1 MTCTHRHCAS
11 FNSSSLIQERL
22 PMAHQIEQMAYVGD
36 TPWHRLGHRL
46 PARQPLEVWAQQAGM
61 DWTIQET
68 PVRFMTE
75 GVPAGD
81 DSADGDSFQTLESFA
96 EQKVLY
102 RSDTRAPLS
111 VVSSRY
117 QVVQPREVLEFY
129 RDLTEI
135 GGYEMETAGVLKGG
149 RKVWALARTGQQ
161 TVLKGTDTVNGYLL
175 LATSC
180 DGTLATSVTPTTVR
194 VVCSNT
200 LAMAVDA
207 TSNVIRV
214 PHSTSFDADA
224 VKRQLGIAIGQWD
237 EFMYRMKT
245 LSQRKVKTKEALQYI
260 ENVLYGP
267 SELNSA
273 DGVNTRPAQPEAA
286 SAPRGWAARKV
297 LELYEGRGRGAE
309 LAAAKGTTWGLL
321 SAMTEFVDHERRARS
336 REYRLDSAWFGQG
349 AALKQRALEQA
360 LALAR

>member
-1 MTCTHRHCAS
+1 
-11 FNSSSLIQERL
+11 
-22 PMAHQIEQMAYVGD
+22 MAHQIEQMAYVGD

-46 PARQPLEVWAQQAGM
+46 QPKQPLEVWAEQAGM
-61 DWTIQET
+61 DWSIQET
-68 PVRFMTE
+68 PVRFMTQPE
-75 GVPAGD
+75 GGSLQA
-81 DSADGDSFQTLESFA
+81 LESFP

-102 RSDTRAPLS
+102 RSDSRAPLS
-111 VVSSRY
+111 VVSNRY
-117 QVVQPREVLEFY
+117 QVVQPRAVLEFY

-149 RKVWALARTGQQ
+149 RKVWALARTGKQA
-161 TVLKGTDTVNGYLL
+161 VLKGSDTVNGYLL

-194 VVCSNT
+194 VVCNNT
-200 LAMAVDA
+200 LAIALDS

-237 EFMYRMKT
+237 DFMYRMKA
-245 LSQRKVKTKEALQYI
+245 LAERKVKSKEVEAYI
-260 ENVLYGP
+260 QRVLYGP
-267 SELNSA
+267 SKADEIPTPG
-273 DGVNTRPAQPEAA
+273 DGVQ
-286 SAPRGWAARKV
+286 SMPRAWAARKI
-297 LELYEGRGRGAE
+297 LELYDGKGRGAE
-309 LAAAKGTTWGLL
+309 LAAARGTTWGLL

-349 AALKQRALEQA
+349 AALKQRALTHA
-360 LALAR
+360 LELAT

>member
-1 MTCTHRHCAS
+1 
-11 FNSSSLIQERL
+11 
-22 PMAHQIEQMAYVGD
+22 MAHLIEQVAYVGD
-36 TPWHRLGHRL
+36 TPWHSLGHRL
-46 PARQPLEVWAQQAGM
+46 PRKQPIELWARQAGM
-61 DWTIQET
+61 DWSIQET
-68 PVRFMTE
+68 PVRYMTE
-75 GVPAGD
+75 APGEGD
-81 DSADGDSFQTLESFA
+81 ILQSLESFS

-102 RSDTRAPLS
+102 RSDTRAALS

-117 QVVQPREVLEFY
+117 QVVQPRAVLEFY

-149 RKVWALARTGQQ
+149 RKVWALARTGKQV
-161 TVLKGTDTVNGYLL
+161 VLKGSDSVHGYLL

-200 LAMAVDA
+200 LAMALDN

-237 EFMYRMKT
+237 DFMYRMKA
-245 LSQRKVKTKEALQYI
+245 LSERKVKSSEALRYI
-260 ENVLYGP
+260 ERVLYGP
-267 SELNSA
+267 DAVDPPSA
-273 DGVNTRPAQPEAA
+273 LSSDPSPV
-286 SAPRGWAARKV
+286 PRAWAARKV

-309 LAAAKGTTWGLL
+309 LAAARGTSWGLL

-349 AALKQRALEQA
+349 AALKQRALEHA
-360 LALAR
+360 LQLTA

>member
-1 MTCTHRHCAS
+1 
-11 FNSSSLIQERL
+11 
-22 PMAHQIEQMAYVGD
+22 MAHLIEQMAYVGD

-46 PARQPLEVWAQQAGM
+46 SAKQPLEVWAQQAGM

-68 PVRFMTE
+68 PVRYMT
-75 GVPAGD
+75 
-81 DSADGDSFQTLESFA
+81 ADAADEESLQTLESFT

-102 RSDTRAPLS
+102 RSDTRAALS

-149 RKVWALARTGQQ
+149 RKVWALARTGKQA
-161 TVLKGTDTVNGYLL
+161 VLKGADVVNGYLL

-180 DGTLATSVTPTTVR
+180 DGTLATSATPTTVR

-200 LAMAVDA
+200 LAMALDS

-214 PHSTSFDADA
+214 PHSTCFDADA

-237 EFMYRMKT
+237 DFMYRMKL
-245 LSQRKVKTKEALQYI
+245 LSERKVKSNEAQQYI
-260 ENVLYGP
+260 ERVLYGP
-267 SELNSA
+267 IES
-273 DGVNTRPAQPEAA
+273 DGVGARATPHVDQP
-286 SAPRGWAARKV
+286 SGVPVPRGWAARKV
-297 LELYEGRGRGAE
+297 LELYEGKGRGAE
-309 LAAAKGTTWGLL
+309 LSAAKGTTWGLL

-360 LALAR
+360 LELAR

>member
-1 MTCTHRHCAS
+1 
-11 FNSSSLIQERL
+11 
-22 PMAHQIEQMAYVGD
+22 MAHQIEQMAYVGD
-36 TPWHRLGHRL
+36 TPWHRLGHHL
-46 PARQPLEVWAQQAGM
+46 PFRQPLEVWAQQAGM

-68 PVRFMTE
+68 PVRFMTD

-81 DSADGDSFQTLESFA
+81 EPGSGDSLQTLESFA

-102 RSDTRAPLS
+102 RSDTRAALS

-149 RKVWALARTGQQ
+149 RKVWALARTGKQA
-161 TVLKGTDTVNGYLL
+161 VLKGNDIVNGYLL

-200 LAMAVDA
+200 LTVALDS

-224 VKRQLGIAIGQWD
+224 VKRQLGIAVGQWD
-237 EFMYRMKT
+237 DFMYRMKL
-245 LSQRKVKTKEALQYI
+245 LSERKVKSGEAMQYI
-260 ENVLYGP
+260 ERVLYGP
-267 SELNSA
+267 MESGRL
-273 DGVNTRPAQPEAA
+273 DGVDVHAAPSVDQPPAPPV
-286 SAPRGWAARKV
+286 PRGWAARKI
-297 LELYEGRGRGAE
+297 LELYEGKGRGAE
-309 LAAAKGTTWGLL
+309 LSAAKGTTWGLL

-336 REYRLDSAWFGQG
+336 HEYRLDSAWFGQG

-360 LALAR
+360 LELVK

>member
-1 MTCTHRHCAS
+1 
-11 FNSSSLIQERL
+11 
-22 PMAHQIEQMAYVGD
+22 MAHQIEQMAYVGD

-46 PARQPLEVWAQQAGM
+46 PPKQPLEVWARQAGM

-68 PVRFMTE
+68 PVRYMTE
-75 GVPAGD
+75 GVPAD
-81 DSADGDSFQTLESFA
+81 DGDSLQTLESFT

-102 RSDTRAPLS
+102 RSDTRAALS

-117 QVVQPREVLEFY
+117 QVVQPRAVLEFY

-149 RKVWALARTGQQ
+149 RKVWALARTGKQA
-161 TVLKGTDTVNGYLL
+161 VLKGSDTINGYLL

-194 VVCSNT
+194 VVCNNT
-200 LAMAVDA
+200 LAIALDA

-237 EFMYRMKT
+237 DFMYRMKT
-245 LSQRKVKTKEALQYI
+245 LSERKVKSKEALRYI
-260 ENVLYGP
+260 ERVLYGP
-267 SELNSA
+267 AESDPLEVA
-273 DGVNTRPAQPEAA
+273 DVRPAPKADV
-286 SAPRGWAARKV
+286 SPAPRAWAARKV

-321 SAMTEFVDHERRARS
+321 SAMTEFVDHERRARN

>member
-1 MTCTHRHCAS
+1 
-11 FNSSSLIQERL
+11 
-22 PMAHQIEQMAYVGD
+22 MAHLIEQMAFVGD

-46 PARQPLEVWAQQAGM
+46 PPKQPLEVWAQQAGM

-75 GVPAGD
+75 TA
-81 DSADGDSFQTLESFA
+81 SDGDLLQTLEAFA

-102 RSDTRAPLS
+102 RSDTCAPLS

-149 RKVWALARTGQQ
+149 RKVWALARTGKQA
-161 TVLKGTDTVNGYLL
+161 VLKGNDTVNGYLL

-200 LAMAVDA
+200 LAIALDS

-214 PHSTSFDADA
+214 PHSTSFDANA

-245 LSQRKVKTKEALQYI
+245 LAGRKVKSHEARQYI
-260 ENVLYGP
+260 ERVLYGP
-267 SELNSA
+267 DEANGFDRTSA
-273 DGVNTRPAQPEAA
+273 VKVEMPAGPPA
-286 SAPRGWAARKV
+286 WAARKV
-297 LELYEGRGRGAE
+297 LELYEGKGRGAE

-349 AALKQRALEQA
+349 AALKQRALSQA
-360 LALAR
+360 LELAS